1 MKITKSQL
9 KQIIKEELGQ
19 MSHLDEDDGPGGLG
33 GGATSAMAYS
43 DSLAPEVQDALN
55 AEFGDGGFVEMLAQG
70 MRGDKGAPYEAL
82 DIFNSAQSKR
92 VFGGMA
98 GTWFLSGRAG
108 KL

>member
-1 MKITKSQL
+1 MKVTKEQL

-19 MSHLDEDDGPGGLG
+19 MSHLDEDDGRGGLFG
-33 GGATSAMAYS
+33 ERAKAYF

-108 KL
+108 KLQ